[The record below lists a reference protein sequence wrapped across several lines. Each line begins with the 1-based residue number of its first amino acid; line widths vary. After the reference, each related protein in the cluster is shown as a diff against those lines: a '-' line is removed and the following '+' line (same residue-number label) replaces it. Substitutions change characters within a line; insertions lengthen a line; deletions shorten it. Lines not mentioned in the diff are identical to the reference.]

1 MALCPHS
8 DREIAMA
15 LPENPIMFA
24 NNPLDRA
31 GHQRGN
37 ADWLAAQLASDTALV
52 LPLWNYS
59 LWYCRNCKRA
69 TGAMSAIC
77 RKRLS
82 RGLARRY
89 GGGFFGP

>member
-1 MALCPHS
+1 
-8 DREIAMA
+8 MA

-37 ADWLAAQLASDTALV
+37 ADWLAAQLAATRRSF
-52 LPLWNYS
+52 YHCGICS

-77 RKRLS
+77 RKRLLER
-82 RGLARRY
+82 RGAMIWRW
-89 GGGFFGP
+89 FF